1 MKQFNNVNRM
11 RQNSY
16 NTTTFNYTGVG
27 VLNVFLLA
35 AVIFLTMYFVVVSNV
50 ITSSNYKI
58 GLLNE
63 ELSGLTETNGLLTAQ
78 KLSIED
84 SSSMLS
90 FAHNRQMVE
99 AKYVTHIFESGEV
112 ALQR

>member
-1 MKQFNNVNRM
+1 MLKHNI
-11 RQNSY
+11 
-16 NTTTFNYTGVG
+16 NTSTYTYTG

-50 ITSSNYKI
+50 ITSSNYRI

-63 ELSGLTETNGLLTAQ
+63 ELSGLEETNGLLTAQ

-84 SSSMLS
+84 SFSILN
-90 FAHNRQMVE
+90 FAHNRQMIE

>member
-1 MKQFNNVNRM
+1 MRQFNNMNKM
-11 RQNSY
+11 RKNPHS
-16 NTTTFNYTGVG
+16 TATFNYTGIG

-35 AVIFLTMYFVVVSNV
+35 AVIFLAMYFVVVSNV
-50 ITSSNYKI
+50 TTSSDYKV

-63 ELSGLTETNGLLTAQ
+63 ELSGLEEVNGLLTAQ
-78 KLSIED
+78 KLSVEN
-84 SSSMLS
+84 SSAIRN

>member
-1 MKQFNNVNRM
+1 MKKNH
-11 RQNSY
+11 
-16 NTTTFNYTGVG
+16 NTTTATYTYTG

-50 ITSSNYKI
+50 TTSSNYKI

-63 ELSGLTETNGLLTAQ
+63 ELSGLEETNGLLTAQ
-78 KLSIED
+78 KLSIEN
-84 SSSMLS
+84 SSSILN

-99 AKYVTHIFESGEV
+99 ARYVTHIFESGEV
-112 ALQR
+112 AALR

>member
-1 MKQFNNVNRM
+1 MKE
-11 RQNSY
+11 NSY
-16 NTTTFNYTGVG
+16 NTIALNYTGIG

-35 AVIFLTMYFVVVSNV
+35 AVIFLMMYFVVVSNV
-50 ITSSNYKI
+50 ITSSSYKM

-63 ELSGLTETNGLLTAQ
+63 ELSDLTEINGLLTAQ

-84 SSSMLS
+84 SSSILS
-90 FAHNRQMVE
+90 FAQGHQMVE
-99 AKYVTHIFESGEV
+99 AKYVTHIFESGGV

>member
-1 MKQFNNVNRM
+1 M
-11 RQNSY
+11 RQNSH

-50 ITSSNYKI
+50 MTSSNYRI

-63 ELSGLTETNGLLTAQ
+63 ELSDFEEANGLLTAQ

-84 SSSMLS
+84 SSSILN

-99 AKYVTHIFESGEV
+99 AKYVTHMFESGEV
-112 ALQR
+112 AALR

>member
-1 MKQFNNVNRM
+1 MKQLKH
-11 RQNSY
+11 
-16 NTTTFNYTGVG
+16 NTRALNYTGIG
-27 VLNVFLLA
+27 VFNVFMLA
-35 AVIFLTMYFVVVSNV
+35 AAIFLTMYFVVVSNV